1 MAVQAQYLGH
11 AFRHDPR
18 AIRPALLDDA
28 TGASSVFLGD
38 AAAGNDG
45 HLLLAQL
52 QSRGNTVFSDLTCN
66 DGVDG
71 CCFVPRKRPRV
82 DGGVDYAGASR
93 LMIMEGALLPSVP
106 VPPQAF
112 TGDVP
117 QSREHGSGAA
127 STSGRPAAAAA
138 SQGLLSQLHRHGV
151 EIDALVRFENER
163 LRAGLEQARRR
174 HVRGVVSALE
184 RAAARRLRAAE
195 DDLARALVRGAEL
208 EEKLRQMVAEG
219 QAWQGVANGHEAA
232 AAGLRATLDQLLQ
245 QQSSPCAEGEAAA
258 VAEDVQSCCFERQED
273 GADVESSSGRRA
285 RACRSCGEAD
295 ACVLML
301 PCRHLCLCAGC
312 EPAVDACPVCAATKN
327 ASLHVLL
334 D

>member
-1 MAVQAQYLGH
+1 MAVQAQYLAH

-18 AIRPALLDDA
+18 AIRYGNDA

-45 HLLLAQL
+45 HLLLTQL
-52 QSRGNTVFSDLTCN
+52 QSRGNTVFSDLTCKNNSN
-66 DGVDG
+66 DIDG
-71 CCFVPRKRPRV
+71 CCFVPRKRARV
-82 DGGVDYAGASR
+82 CGDDDAGACS
-93 LMIMEGALLPSVP
+93 LMIMEGHMLGGGTL
-106 VPPQAF
+106 PPQAF
-112 TGDVP
+112 TGDV
-117 QSREHGSGAA
+117 QSREHDSGAA

-151 EIDALVRFENER
+151 EIDALVRIENER

-208 EEKLRQMVAEG
+208 EEKLRQMVAEA

-245 QQSSPCAEGEAAA
+245 LQSSPCAAEGEAE
-258 VAEDVQSCCFERQED
+258 AEDAQSCCFEQLEEGD
-273 GADVESSSGRRA
+273 GRA
-285 RACRSCGEAD
+285 RACRACGGAD
-295 ACVLML
+295 ACVLLL

-312 EPAVDACPVCAATKN
+312 ESAVDACPVCAATKN